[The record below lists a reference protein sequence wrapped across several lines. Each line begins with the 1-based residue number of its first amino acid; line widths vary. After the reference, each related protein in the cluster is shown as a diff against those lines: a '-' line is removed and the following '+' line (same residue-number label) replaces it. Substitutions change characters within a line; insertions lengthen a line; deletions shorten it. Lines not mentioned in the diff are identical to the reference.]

1 MMNPFKPVSP
11 FVRRNFVDTMLVFMV
26 AELSDSLCSVVDGIF
41 IGRYLGTGAI
51 AAHGIASPVFVF
63 ICIFSYFLTTAFQQ
77 MGTVAM
83 GKGNVKEAN
92 SLFNYAMAVSFV
104 ISLSI
109 FAAGLLAPRSIAA
122 LLGEGDGPVGE
133 MTARYLKGVFIGA
146 PALMF
151 FLVLVPVL
159 QLDGKWNLVRIGSV
173 VMAVSDVAIDY
184 LNVKVFHGGM
194 FGMGLAT
201 SVSYFL
207 GLLVLLTYFLK
218 KDRMFRIRRID
229 MTDMGIRKFTAAG
242 MPAALRWASMAVAI
256 VIVDKLVISSG
267 GTTSMAAM
275 GVQRNLS
282 EMLLSLST
290 GLASAVLMFTGISF
304 GEKDRNGL
312 MDTLRL
318 GNRGSFGVISL
329 VSLLLWFFTP
339 SIVGLYLYPADVA
352 FPETVRA
359 VRWLVASMPLL
370 CWNRNIAAYMQGIGK
385 NRFAVLIYV
394 SGELV
399 LLCGFGAVLGL
410 RWGAEGV
417 FASYFFAQ
425 LFLLAAIQSAL
436 FFTRDRSA
444 KGLEAFLS
452 VPENFGVPAEMR
464 LSRMITIQEQ
474 VWELSEESLPFC
486 EERGVPHE
494 KAYLVSM
501 YIEEMGKII
510 TTYGFTGSRPHKLEV
525 RVSIDGD
532 TVIIRFRDNCRR
544 FDIREQASFLKNESG
559 YPDIPIAIR
568 MVMGSCKDIVYNNS
582 LNANNLMVVI

>member
-1 MMNPFKPVSP
+1 MMNPFKPVSS
-11 FVRRNFVDTMLVFMV
+11 FIRRNFVDTMLVFMV
-26 AELSDSLCSVVDGIF
+26 AELSDSLCSIVDGIF
-41 IGRYLGTGAI
+41 VGRFLGAGAI

-92 SLFNYAMAVSFV
+92 GLFNFAMSISFV
-104 ISLSI
+104 ISMSV
-109 FAAGLLAPRSIAA
+109 FVAGLIAPRTIAT
-122 LLGEGDGPVGE
+122 LLGAGEGPVGE
-133 MTARYLKGVFIGA
+133 MTARYLEGVFIGT

-159 QLDGKWNLVRIGSV
+159 QLDGRWDLVRIGSV

-207 GLLVLLTYFLK
+207 GLLVLLTYFLR
-218 KDRMFRIRRID
+218 KDRMFRIRLAD
-229 MTDMGIRKFTAAG
+229 MKGMKKMQFAGAG
-242 MPAALRWASMAVAI
+242 MPAGIRLASMAVAI
-256 VIVDKLVISSG
+256 VIIDKMVIDAG

-290 GLASAVLMFTGISF
+290 GLASAVLMFTGISY
-304 GEKDRNGL
+304 GEKDREGL

-318 GNRGSFGVISL
+318 GNRGSFGIISF
-329 VSLLLWFFTP
+329 VSMLLWLFTP
-339 SIVGLYLYPADVA
+339 SIVGLYLNPDDTA
-352 FPETVRA
+352 FPETVCA
-359 VRWLVASMPLL
+359 VRWLIASMPLV
-370 CWNRNIAAYMQGIGK
+370 CWNRDIAAYMQGIGK
-385 NRFAVLIYV
+385 NRFAILIYV
-394 SGELV
+394 SGELI
-399 LLCGFGAVLGL
+399 LLCGCGAVLRP
-410 RWGAEGV
+410 RWGAEGI

-425 LFLLAAIQSAL
+425 LILLAAIQVAL
-436 FFTRDRSA
+436 FFTRDRRV
-444 KGLEAFLS
+444 KGLESFLS
-452 VPENFGVPAEMR
+452 VPEDFGVPADMR
-464 LSRMITIQEQ
+464 LSRMITRQEQ
-474 VWELSEESLPFC
+474 VWELSEQSLPFC
-486 EERGVPHE
+486 EERGVSHE

-525 RVSIDGD
+525 RVSIDGENI
-532 TVIIRFRDNCRR
+532 VIRFRDNCKR
-544 FDIREQASFLKNESG
+544 FDVREKASFLKNESG
-559 YPDIPIAIR
+559 HPDIPIAIR
-568 MVMGSCKDIVYNNS
+568 MVMGLCKDIVYNNS